1 MSRFLIYGHDSLGG
15 TFPQQV
21 HEMVYKTKVGGRYKT
36 PNASPLQFATCLA
49 SMKSINIGQH
59 FHTVCSHVLHDT
71 HRKPPIVAT
80 VLTASTTLALA
91 KPVDGVRRIIQ
102 RDTVLANQTLADWLA
117 DTALPLFFPNHTG
130 WDTHYDRFF
139 SPNLT
144 ASFGIN
150 SYNYTT
156 LKAFFNA
163 TQNALAAQFEFYAV
177 EVDTRVGL
185 AAPDGVGGQV
195 LLAGKEYGVLQGTGE
210 EVVGTN
216 GIYSVIEEVDGQR
229 LITEVRPRCD
239 AHKDRISS

>member
-1 MSRFLIYGHDSLGG
+1 
-15 TFPQQV
+15 
-21 HEMVYKTKVGGRYKT
+21 
-36 PNASPLQFATCLA
+36 
-49 SMKSINIGQH
+49 MKSLNVVAI
-59 FHTVCSHVLHDT
+59 VL
-71 HRKPPIVAT
+71 V
-80 VLTASTTLALA
+80 ASTTPVLA
-91 KPVDGVRRIIQ
+91 KPVDRIVQ
-102 RDTVLANQTLADWLA
+102 QDTALANQTLADWLA

-130 WDTHYDRFF
+130 WDTHYDQFF

-229 LITEVRPRCD
+229 LITEWRD
-239 AHKDRISS
+239 FTNTGTNGTATA